1 MKGASLSWPL
11 RPEFVW
17 ETLKILEEF
26 ADCVTDAKGSM
37 LLYDAYDPA
46 KTVQSAGT

>member
-26 ADCVTDAKGSM
+26 ADCVTDAK
-37 LLYDAYDPA
+37 YDPA